1 MDAKKAIRSRY
12 LDIRRNLPA
21 EEVASKS
28 RLIAERLRALES
40 FRRADTYLC
49 YVSSKDNEVDTHDLI
64 RSLLAEG
71 RTVLVPIAERN
82 GTLLWSRMLDLEEMS
97 LSRFGIL
104 EPRPECRRPTRP
116 PEDALVIVPGIAF
129 TRDGYRIGYGGGYYD
144 RFLATHPGTKIAL
157 AFEVQLAPSFERSP
171 HDVPVDIVVTEQSAY
186 QRTVV

>member
-129 TRDGYRIGYGGGYYD
+129 TRDGYRVGYGVIFRYYGFSNSFVKKGPNNRFGTAFQYVSGPETHKIIKFGD
-144 RFLATHPGTKIAL
+144 RSIAG
-157 AFEVQLAPSFERSP
+157 R
-171 HDVPVDIVVTEQSAY
+171 
-186 QRTVV
+186 